1 MFPSLE
7 SEWVYRNDADIFFYT
22 FQAKNQRVHS
32 IHAPYADEYIQQSEQ
47 LNCASCIHAGSLFT
61 EKQRAMEKHCTA
73 GQGDDLQKE
82 IRFFMGEIIWELF
95 ENRRLTGVIY
105 INLELLN

>member
-1 MFPSLE
+1 MMQTF
-7 SEWVYRNDADIFFYT
+7 FFYT

-32 IHAPYADEYIQQSEQ
+32 IHAPYADEYIQLSEQ
-47 LNCASCIHAGSLFT
+47 LNCVSCIHAGSLFT